1 MKEDFSG
8 ASLAIQV
15 EPSHLSKENKSLG
28 EHQMA
33 CWQIIN
39 TVPIFFFAVI
49 KQTSQF
55 GSNSTK

>member
-1 MKEDFSG
+1 MKEDSPN

-15 EPSHLSKENKSLG
+15 EPFHLSKENTSLG

-49 KQTSQF
+49 KQTFQF
-55 GSNSTK
+55 GLNSTK

>member
-1 MKEDFSG
+1 MKEDSLG

-15 EPSHLSKENKSLG
+15 EPFHLSKENKSLG

-39 TVPIFFFAVI
+39 TATNIFFGVI
-49 KQTSQF
+49 KQIFQF
-55 GSNSTK
+55 GSNSAK

>member
-1 MKEDFSG
+1 MKEDSLG

-15 EPSHLSKENKSLG
+15 EPFHLSKENKSLG

-39 TVPIFFFAVI
+39 TVPIF
-49 KQTSQF
+49 SLL
-55 GSNSTK
+55 S